1 MSRREQSGATRPEAK
16 NDKRRESAADQR
28 RDRTGG
34 DRTGDQRRERAGGKR
49 LGKGLGALLGD
60 YLPDNTTS
68 VEPAAAESGGG
79 TAAPRSIAIADVMP
93 NHYQPRREFAA
104 EELAELAASLA
115 ENGLLQPIVVRPAPV
130 QGGARWELVAG
141 ERRWRAATR
150 LGWKEIPAVVRD
162 VDDRTMLVLAL
173 VENIQ
178 RAQLNALEEA
188 EAFHR
193 LAEEFSLSQQQIAEV
208 VGRDRST
215 VSNAIRL
222 LQLPASVRTLVAEG
236 RLTGGH
242 ARALL
247 GADNDRQIADLA
259 RRAVEEDWSVR
270 EVEAE
275 VQRTRSAA
283 RKRPRAERPRD
294 ANERQLEEELQR
306 VLGTQA
312 RIRRGRGMKGRIEIP
327 FHGADDFER
336 LFEILAGRP
345 ALDVVS

>member
-1 MSRREQSGATRPEAK
+1 MSRRERSGE
-16 NDKRRESAADQR
+16 
-28 RDRTGG
+28 
-34 DRTGDQRRERAGGKR
+34 KR

-60 YLPDNTTS
+60 YLGDD
-68 VEPAAAESGGG
+68 AALGAAAVAEAESG
-79 TAAPRSIAIADVMP
+79 TDAAPARRIAIADVMP
-93 NHYQPRREFAA
+93 NHYQPRRDFPA

-115 ENGLLQPIVVRPAPV
+115 ENGLLQPIVVRPAAV
-130 QGGARWELVAG
+130 KGGPRWELVAG

-150 LGWKEIPAVVRD
+150 LGWKDIPAVVRD

-178 RAQLNALEEA
+178 RSQLNALEEA

-222 LQLPASVRTLVAEG
+222 LQLPATVRTMVADG
-236 RLTGGH
+236 RLSAGH

-247 GADNDRQIADLA
+247 GAANDRQIADLA
-259 RRAVEEDWSVR
+259 RQAVDEGWSVR

-275 VQRTRSAA
+275 VQRSRGAS

-294 ANERQLEEELQR
+294 ANERRLEEELQR
-306 VLGTQA
+306 KLGTQV
-312 RIRRGRGMKGRIEIP
+312 RIRRGRGMTGRIEIP
-327 FHGADDFER
+327 FHGAEDFER
-336 LFEILAGRP
+336 LFEILARRP